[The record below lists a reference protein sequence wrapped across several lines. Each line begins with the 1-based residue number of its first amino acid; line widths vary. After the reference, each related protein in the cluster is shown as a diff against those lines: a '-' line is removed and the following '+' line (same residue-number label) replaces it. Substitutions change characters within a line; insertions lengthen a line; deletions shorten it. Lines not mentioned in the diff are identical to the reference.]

1 MSVSAGRV
9 DDPPLRRTFRHA
21 ALTCGALTAA
31 LAGIVCT
38 AGCASPSAAGEDAHS
53 VTRTLRTLLPKGEAG
68 TFRNTGVG
76 ENEPLAP
83 AILTYKDAK
92 GVGLVSASAGRL
104 PVPVPEHLSGCPDPS
119 EHPYS
124 RCTLTHLKDGATLIL
139 DTSPVDEA
147 RPSAGQRWTALR
159 TDQDGS
165 QIAVSA
171 SNTRNNRNPAA
182 SRPTPPLD
190 ERQLADIAVSAAWKP
205 VLAALP
211 APPRDS
217 SSAASFQ
224 SLPPEKIADVISRSI
239 PHGLRTADRGGAPGY
254 GHLTVDDGSGKCLVA
269 VTVQRWKPD
278 DPALESI
285 FEGAVRNPDGT
296 RVKSTRSHP
305 GKGGEGAVEWSVDTW
320 RPDGL
325 RIAVTELNAKA
336 YKLPGTR
343 RTPALGVDQ
352 LKRIALS
359 EAWQDASADE

>member
-21 ALTCGALTAA
+21 ALTYVALATA
-31 LAGIVCT
+31 LAGIACT
-38 AGCASPSAAGEDAHS
+38 AGCASSSAAGEDGHS
-53 VTRTLRTLLPKGEAG
+53 VTRTLRTLLPQGDAG
-68 TFRNTGVG
+68 TFSATGV
-76 ENEPLAP
+76 EKNEPLAP
-83 AILTYKDAK
+83 VILTYKDAK
-92 GVGLVSASAGRL
+92 GVGLVSASVGRL

-124 RCTLTHLKDGATLIL
+124 RCSLTHLENGATLIL

-147 RPSAGQRWTALR
+147 QPSAGQRWTAVR

-171 SNTRNNRNPAA
+171 SNTRNNKDAA
-182 SRPTPPLD
+182 SSRPTPPLD
-190 ERQLADIAVSAAWKP
+190 ERQLTDIAVSAAWKP
-205 VLAALP
+205 VVAALP
-211 APPRDS
+211 APPRDPS
-217 SSAASFQ
+217 PAAAFQ
-224 SLPPEKIADVISRSI
+224 SLPAEKVTEVVSRSI

-254 GHLTVDDGSGKCLVA
+254 GHLTVDDGAGKCLVA

-278 DPALESI
+278 DPALESL

-305 GKGGEGAVEWSVDTW
+305 EKGGEGAVEWSVDTW

-325 RIAVTELNAKA
+325 RIAVIELNAKA

-359 EAWQDASADE
+359 EAWRDASADE